1 MKGIIQ
7 KTNQIFLL
15 NFIAFLFLY
24 VVSSLELYVKVIIYN
39 IFFAYGLL
47 ISMIISCIL
56 QWRNSLSTGQSVV
69 LSMVLAFILYAAA
82 YWFLGVDPDLM
93 ISNIM
98 MWLSSVS
105 YIILLVYVYIV
116 KKE

>member
-1 MKGIIQ
+1 MKGIVQ

-15 NFIAFLFLY
+15 YFIAFLFLY
-24 VVSSLELYVKVIIYN
+24 VISSLEPYVKVMIYN

-47 ISMIISCIL
+47 ISMIIACIL
-56 QWRNSLSTGQSVV
+56 QWRNSLCTGQSVV
-69 LSMVLAFILYAAA
+69 LSMVLSFILYAAA
-82 YWFLGVDPDLM
+82 YWFLGVDSDLM
-93 ISNIM
+93 ISNVI